1 MFIASGWIHAVYTPQ
16 DSLVFGGNFVH
27 EHSLEMQL
35 TIYRL
40 EKQMKVGNQYKFPN
54 YQKLMWYVAFGFLR
68 KIKSMGSNE
77 EEVQDD
83 QYQQRQVQAIC
94 STYPPHILR
103 GYLALAKELQR
114 WSVSREKR
122 TIEQYPE
129 NMNVSKV
136 ASDLGNLM
144 KLCTT
149 SQLKG
154 KQQDTKPKAKVA
166 KLTKASTE
174 EPSKKIPSA
183 VVNSTTK
190 EMPPSQDEVVRAATT
205 KERPELG
212 PGWRV
217 NIVSRKIGK
226 KKNYFYISPSGERVR
241 TLKEAKDIAAKSM
254 H

>member
-1 MFIASGWIHAVYTPQ
+1 MTLDNAHLLE

-68 KIKSMGSNE
+68 KIKSMGG
-77 EEVQDD
+77 DD
-83 QYQQRQVQAIC
+83 KEHKVQAIC

-122 TIEQYPE
+122 TIDQYPE

-136 ASDLGNLM
+136 ASELGNLM

-149 SQLKG
+149 ASLLKG

-166 KLTKASTE
+166 TLPRPT
-174 EPSKKIPSA
+174 EPSKKIPAA
-183 VVNSTTK
+183 VVS
-190 EMPPSQDEVVRAATT
+190 STT

-226 KKNYFYISPSGERVR
+226 KKNYFYVSPSGERVR